1 MLNFLLEKRVIK
13 KNIEI
18 DDFKERIDII
28 SIFDNL
34 RNVSL
39 EDLAMIY
46 NIKIYPI
53 ILRKRWL
60 LMIRSFFVVDTNVSK
75 ETISIVEQMKLEVD
89 VEIYDLILLKSY
101 FSEKNFEEIKKNL
114 TNFKEFCNKYLE
126 YAEKY
131 GINFERNVREVFDK
145 TKTLFQNSEFFKETI
160 KYKDDT
166 GEELEYE
173 ISRIILDLK
182 KRIKCTLQK
191 INTLEEKAQMDI
203 LDIAKKVGY
212 NKELILDD
220 VISMIA
226 Q

>member
-1 MLNFLLEKRVIK
+1 
-13 KNIEI
+13 
-18 DDFKERIDII
+18 
-28 SIFDNL
+28 
-34 RNVSL
+34 
-39 EDLAMIY
+39 
-46 NIKIYPI
+46 
-53 ILRKRWL
+53 
-60 LMIRSFFVVDTNVSK
+60 MIRSFFVVDTNVSK